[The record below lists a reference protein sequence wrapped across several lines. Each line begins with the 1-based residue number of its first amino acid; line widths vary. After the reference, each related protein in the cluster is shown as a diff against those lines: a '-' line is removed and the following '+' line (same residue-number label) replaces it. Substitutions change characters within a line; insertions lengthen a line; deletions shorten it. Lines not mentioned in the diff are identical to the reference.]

1 MNDRPVLLL
10 TGVPGVGKTTLI
22 RRIAERLHGIDIAG
36 FYTEEIRRDH
46 QRVGFR
52 LVNLRGGSGVIA
64 HTDIHSPYRVSRY
77 GVDIAA
83 IDRLVT
89 EALDV
94 EEARVYLVDEIGKM
108 ECLSETFVE
117 RMRRLLDC
125 GKPLIATV
133 ALRGGGFIAE
143 VKRLPDIELWQV
155 TRTNRDSLVDDAL
168 KWLERRGVRPAD

>member
-1 MNDRPVLLL
+1 MDKRPVLLL
-10 TGVPGVGKTTLI
+10 TGNPGVGKTTLI
-22 RRIAERLHGIDIAG
+22 RRIAERLHGVETAG

-52 LVNLRGGSGVIA
+52 LVNLRDGGGVIA
-64 HTDIHSPYRVSRY
+64 HVNIQSPRRVSKY

-83 IDRLVT
+83 IERLVA

-94 EEARVYLVDEIGKM
+94 KEAQVYLVDEIGKM

-117 RMRRLLDC
+117 RMRQLLAS
-125 GKPLIATV
+125 GKPLIASV

-143 VKRLPDIELWQV
+143 VKKLPDAELWQV
-155 TRTNRDSLVDDAL
+155 TRANRDRLVDDAL
-168 KWLERRGVRPAD
+168 KWLERQGVRPGG